1 MEVRNYP
8 GLPQPAR
15 AAPATSS
22 CASWGST
29 TQNKGFG
36 HPPGVPSHS
45 SAQLLAGWGGEIC
58 GWLLTWA
65 PSLPA
70 VSLVWEPSLTPRC
83 SKPQFQ
89 FRESLVKCLW
99 MCPQDKFFLWFINLL
114 LLTGICMVYPVME

>member
-29 TQNKGFG
+29 TQNNGFG

-65 PSLPA
+65 ASLPA
-70 VSLVWEPSLTPRC
+70 VSLMWEPSVLKTPI
-83 SKPQFQ
+83 P
-89 FRESLVKCLW
+89 
-99 MCPQDKFFLWFINLL
+99 IHGI
-114 LLTGICMVYPVME
+114 TGKMFVDVPPG